1 MLKKLI
7 VLCIAAMPF
16 ASFAQSGVKLGHL
29 DVQLLFMSLPDAAEI
44 DSVMKKTSDEYEVEL
59 KRMQEEIARKSEE
72 YQKNYNNWDE
82 TIKQNRAE
90 EIQALQTRVQNYYQ
104 NAQQLLA
111 KKQEALQTPVREKI
125 RKAIDDVAKENG
137 FLYILDTQAI
147 LYKSDS
153 SIDITN
159 MVLKKLGVS
168 AAAIQSAIKPLR

>member
-16 ASFAQSGVKLGHL
+16 MSFAQTSNVKLGHL

-44 DSVMKKTSDEYEVEL
+44 DSVMKKTSDEYELEL
-59 KRMQEEIARKSEE
+59 KRMQEEIARKTAE
-72 YQKNYNNWDE
+72 YQQNYNSWDE

-90 EIQALQTRVQNYYQ
+90 EIQSLQTRVQNYYQ
-104 NAQQLLA
+104 NAQQLLQ
-111 KKQEALQTPVREKI
+111 KKQESLQTPVREKI

-153 SIDITN
+153 AVDITN
-159 MVLKKLGVS
+159 LVLKKLGVNPAS
-168 AAAIQSAIKPLR
+168 IKH

>member
-7 VLCIAAMPF
+7 LLCLVAMPF
-16 ASFAQSGVKLGHL
+16 MSFAQTGVKLGHL
-29 DVQLLFMSLPDAAEI
+29 DVQLLFASLPDAAQI
-44 DSVMKKTSDEYEVEL
+44 DSAMKKTSDEYETEL
-59 KRMQEEIARKSEE
+59 KRMQEEIARKTDE
-72 YQKNYNNWDE
+72 YQKNYQTWDE

-104 NAQQLLA
+104 NAQTLLQ
-111 KKQEALQTPVREKI
+111 KKQESLQAPVREKI
-125 RKAIDDVAKENG
+125 RKAIDEVAKENG

-159 MVLKKLGVS
+159 LVLKKLGAKPVS
-168 AAAIQSAIKPLR
+168 TASLKK